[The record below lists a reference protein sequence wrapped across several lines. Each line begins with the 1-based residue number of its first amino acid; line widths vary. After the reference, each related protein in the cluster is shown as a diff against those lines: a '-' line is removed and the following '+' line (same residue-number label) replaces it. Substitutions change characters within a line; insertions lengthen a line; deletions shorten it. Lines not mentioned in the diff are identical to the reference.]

1 MYFTDTIKRISF
13 IARLVVTTPHYGR
26 IIALQFMSAFFSIA
40 GIPMLIPVLE
50 YIRTDVSGETSRSHL
65 AFLDKAFDYVGV
77 TPSFYIVL
85 AVASTLI
92 LSGQIL
98 IFVSVIIA
106 QNAQLKLSE
115 GYRKKLFSSYLHAEW
130 LWLLRDRSGEMSH
143 AVIREADL
151 AGVVHLNAQRIVI
164 YLIQIIVFMF
174 IAIKLSLSVTI
185 VACLVYGVLFL
196 VNAYNTSSVQR
207 HSENFN
213 ELFKRLSSSTANLL
227 QNKKFFKS
235 SLVHEGFM
243 RRVFQYIDES
253 VRSMKIINL
262 REQLQ
267 ISWTFIFAFIFL
279 ISVLMFHKMLNIG
292 FSELLV
298 VLLVF
303 QRLSPQFASLFNSC
317 LSLNKDIPVYN
328 SIVNRLDEIENHKE
342 FSGGSVFQ
350 FDKAIH
356 FKEVNFSYPTGESV
370 LNNINLEIKP
380 SQNVGFVGSSGAG
393 KTTLLDL
400 ILGLL
405 KPESGTIYY
414 ADIPHYQLDIN
425 SFRNNIAYVSQE
437 TTLLDGTLLENLT
450 IGCPEATE
458 QMIKDV
464 CEKVHIDKLVRELPE
479 GLLTEIGE
487 NGINLSG
494 GQRQRVALGRAL
506 FMSPKLL
513 ILDEATSDL
522 DTETEMLIQEAIQG
536 LRQNMSII
544 IVAHRLSTV
553 KSADMIYVI
562 EDGSICEAG
571 TYSELIEKK
580 GRFYYLDSL
589 QPGTK

>member
-1 MYFTDTIKRISF
+1 M
-13 IARLVVTTPHYGR
+13 
-26 IIALQFMSAFFSIA
+26 
-40 GIPMLIPVLE
+40 
-50 YIRTDVSGETSRSHL
+50 
-65 AFLDKAFDYVGV
+65 
-77 TPSFYIVL
+77 
-85 AVASTLI
+85 
-92 LSGQIL
+92 
-98 IFVSVIIA
+98 
-106 QNAQLKLSE
+106 N
-115 GYRKKLFSSYLHAEW
+115 
-130 LWLLRDRSGEMSH
+130 H

-151 AGVVHLNAQRIVI
+151 AGVAHLNAQRIII

-174 IAIKLSLSVTI
+174 LAIKISILITI
-185 VACLVYGVLFL
+185 LAFIVYGVLFFI
-196 VNAYNTSSVQR
+196 NSYNTDSVQR
-207 HSENFN
+207 LSKSFN
-213 ELFKRLSSSTANLL
+213 EIFKKLSSSTANLL

-243 RRVFQYIDES
+243 RRVSQYVEES
-253 VRSMKIINL
+253 ARIMKIINL

-267 ISWTFIFAFIFL
+267 ISWTFIFTFIFL
-279 ISVLMFHKMLNIG
+279 ISLLMFHKVLNIG

-303 QRLSPQFASLFNSC
+303 QRLSPQFASLFNSY
-317 LSLNKDIPVYN
+317 LALNKDIPAN
-328 SIVNRLDEIENHKE
+328 KSIVSRLNEIGRYEE
-342 FSGGSVFQ
+342 LSGERVFR
-350 FDKAIH
+350 FDKAIR
-356 FKEVNFSYPTGESV
+356 FKEVYFSYPTCERV
-370 LNNINLEIKP
+370 LKNIRLEIKP
-380 SQNVGFVGSSGAG
+380 SQTVGFVGSSGAG

-400 ILGLL
+400 VLGLL

-425 SFRNNIAYVSQE
+425 SFRKNIAYVSQD

-464 CEKVHIDKLVRELPE
+464 CERVHIDKFVRDLPE
-479 GLLTEIGE
+479 GLHTEIGE
-487 NGINLSG
+487 NGIKLSG

-536 LRQNMSII
+536 LRQSMSII

-562 EDGSICEAG
+562 EEGSVCEAG

-580 GRFYYLDSL
+580 GRLYYLDSL
-589 QPGTK
+589 QPTAK

>member
-1 MYFTDTIKRISF
+1 MYFTNTIKRISF
-13 IARLVVTTPHYGR
+13 IAKLVVTTPHYGR
-26 IIALQFMSAFFSIA
+26 IIVLQFMSGFFSIA

-50 YIRTDVSGETSRSHL
+50 YIRTDVSGEASRSHSV
-65 AFLDKAFDYVGV
+65 FVKAFEYIGI

-85 AVASTLI
+85 AVASILI
-92 LSGQIL
+92 LSGQVL
-98 IFVSVIIA
+98 LFVSVVIA
-106 QNAQLKLSE
+106 QNAQVKLSE
-115 GYRKKLFSSYLHAEW
+115 RYRKKLFNSYLHVDW
-130 LWLLRDRSGEMSH
+130 LWLLRDKSGEMNH

-151 AGVVHLNAQRIVI
+151 ASVAHLNAQRIVI
-164 YLIQIIVFMF
+164 YLIQIIIFMF
-174 IAIKLSLSVTI
+174 LAIKISILITI
-185 VACLVYGVLFL
+185 LAFVVYGVLFF
-196 VNAYNTSSVQR
+196 VNSYNTGSVHR
-207 HSENFN
+207 LSESFN
-213 ELFKRLSSSTANLL
+213 EVFKRISSSTANLL

-243 RRVFQYIDES
+243 RRVSQYVDES
-253 VRSMKIINL
+253 VRIMKIINL

-267 ISWTFIFAFIFL
+267 ISWTFIFTFIFL
-279 ISVLMFHKMLNIG
+279 VSLLMFHKVLNIG

-303 QRLSPQFASLFNSC
+303 QRLSPQFTSLFNSY
-317 LSLNKDIPVYN
+317 LALNKDIPAN
-328 SIVNRLDEIENHKE
+328 KSIVSRLNEIERYE
-342 FSGGSVFQ
+342 ELSGERVFR
-350 FDKAIH
+350 FDKAIC
-356 FKEVNFSYPTGESV
+356 FKEVHFSYPTGESV
-370 LNNINLEIKP
+370 LKNIRLEIKP
-380 SQNVGFVGSSGAG
+380 SQTVGFVGSSGAG

-425 SFRNNIAYVSQE
+425 SFRKNIAYVSQD

-450 IGCPEATE
+450 IGCPEAAE

-464 CEKVHIDKLVRELPE
+464 CERVHIDKFVKELPE

-487 NGINLSG
+487 NGIKLSG

-536 LRQNMSII
+536 LRQSMSII

-562 EDGSICEAG
+562 EEGSVCEAG

-580 GRFYYLDSL
+580 GRLYYLDSL
-589 QPGTK
+589 QPTAK

>member
-1 MYFTDTIKRISF
+1 MYFTNTIKRISF
-13 IARLVVTTPHYGR
+13 IAKLVVTTPHYGR
-26 IIALQFMSAFFSIA
+26 IIVLQFMSGFFSIA

-50 YIRTDVSGETSRSHL
+50 YIRTDVSGEASRSHL
-65 AFLDKAFDYVGV
+65 VFVKAFEYIGV

-85 AVASTLI
+85 AVASILI
-92 LSGQIL
+92 LSGQVL
-98 IFVSVIIA
+98 LFVSVVIA
-106 QNAQLKLSE
+106 QNAQVKLSE
-115 GYRKKLFSSYLHAEW
+115 RYRKKLFNSYLHVDW
-130 LWLLRDRSGEMSH
+130 LWLLRDKSGEMNH

-151 AGVVHLNAQRIVI
+151 ASVAHLNAQRIVI
-164 YLIQIIVFMF
+164 YLIQIIIFMF
-174 IAIKLSLSVTI
+174 LAIKISILITI
-185 VACLVYGVLFL
+185 LAFVVYGVLFF
-196 VNAYNTSSVQR
+196 VNSYNTGSVHR
-207 HSENFN
+207 LSESFN
-213 ELFKRLSSSTANLL
+213 EVFKRLSSSTANLL

-243 RRVFQYIDES
+243 RRVSQYVDES
-253 VRSMKIINL
+253 VRIMKIINL

-267 ISWTFIFAFIFL
+267 ISWTFIFTFIFL
-279 ISVLMFHKMLNIG
+279 VSLLMFHKVLNIG

-298 VLLVF
+298 ALLVF
-303 QRLSPQFASLFNSC
+303 QRLSPQFTSLFNSY
-317 LSLNKDIPVYN
+317 LALNKDIPAN
-328 SIVNRLDEIENHKE
+328 KSIVSRLNEIERYE
-342 FSGGSVFQ
+342 ELSGERVFR
-350 FDKAIH
+350 FDKAIC
-356 FKEVNFSYPTGESV
+356 FKEVHFSYPTGESV
-370 LNNINLEIKP
+370 LKNIRLEIKP
-380 SQNVGFVGSSGAG
+380 SQTVGFVGSSGAG

-425 SFRNNIAYVSQE
+425 SFRKNIAYVSQD

-450 IGCPEATE
+450 IGCPEAAE

-464 CEKVHIDKLVRELPE
+464 CERVHIDKFVRELPE

-487 NGINLSG
+487 NGIKLSG

-536 LRQNMSII
+536 LRQSMSII

-562 EDGSICEAG
+562 EEGSVCEAG

-580 GRFYYLDSL
+580 GRLYYLDSL
-589 QPGTK
+589 QPTAK

>member
-1 MYFTDTIKRISF
+1 MYFTNTIKRISF
-13 IARLVVTTPHYGR
+13 IAKLVVTTPHYGR
-26 IIALQFMSAFFSIA
+26 IIVLQFMSGFFSIA

-50 YIRTDVSGETSRSHL
+50 YIRTDVSGEASRSHL
-65 AFLDKAFDYVGV
+65 VFDKAFDYIGV

-85 AVASTLI
+85 AVASILI
-92 LSGQIL
+92 LSGQVL
-98 IFVSVIIA
+98 LFVSVVIA
-106 QNAQLKLSE
+106 QNAQVKLSE
-115 GYRKKLFSSYLHAEW
+115 RYRKKLFNSYLHVDW
-130 LWLLRDRSGEMSH
+130 LWLLRDKSGEMNH

-151 AGVVHLNAQRIVI
+151 ASVAHLNAQRIVI
-164 YLIQIIVFMF
+164 YLIQIIIFMF
-174 IAIKLSLSVTI
+174 LAIKISILITI
-185 VACLVYGVLFL
+185 LAFVVYGVLFF
-196 VNAYNTSSVQR
+196 VNSYNTGSVHR
-207 HSENFN
+207 LSESFN
-213 ELFKRLSSSTANLL
+213 EVFKRLSSSTANLL

-243 RRVFQYIDES
+243 RRVSQYVDES
-253 VRSMKIINL
+253 VRIMKIINL

-267 ISWTFIFAFIFL
+267 ISWTFIFTFIFL
-279 ISVLMFHKMLNIG
+279 VSLLMFHKVLNIG

-298 VLLVF
+298 ALLVF
-303 QRLSPQFASLFNSC
+303 QRLSPQFTSLFNSY
-317 LSLNKDIPVYN
+317 LALNKDIPAN
-328 SIVNRLDEIENHKE
+328 KSIVSRLNEIERYE
-342 FSGGSVFQ
+342 ELSGERVFR
-350 FDKAIH
+350 FDKAIC
-356 FKEVNFSYPTGESV
+356 FKEVHFSYPTGESV
-370 LNNINLEIKP
+370 LKNIRLEIKP
-380 SQNVGFVGSSGAG
+380 SQTVGFVGSSGAG

-425 SFRNNIAYVSQE
+425 SFRKNIAYVSQD

-450 IGCPEATE
+450 IGCPEAAE

-464 CEKVHIDKLVRELPE
+464 CERVHIDKFVKELPE

-487 NGINLSG
+487 NGIKLSG

-536 LRQNMSII
+536 LRQSMSII

-562 EDGSICEAG
+562 EEGSVCEAG

-580 GRFYYLDSL
+580 GRLYYLDSL
-589 QPGTK
+589 QPTAK

>member
-1 MYFTDTIKRISF
+1 MYFTNTIKRISF
-13 IARLVVTTPHYGR
+13 IAKLVVTTPHYGR
-26 IIALQFMSAFFSIA
+26 IIVLQFMSGFFSIA

-50 YIRTDVSGETSRSHL
+50 YIRTDVSGEASRSHSV
-65 AFLDKAFDYVGV
+65 FVKAFEYIGI

-85 AVASTLI
+85 AVASILI
-92 LSGQIL
+92 LSGQVL
-98 IFVSVIIA
+98 LFVSVVIA
-106 QNAQLKLSE
+106 QNAQVKLSE
-115 GYRKKLFSSYLHAEW
+115 RYRKKLFNSYLHVDW
-130 LWLLRDRSGEMSH
+130 LWLLRDKSGEMNH

-151 AGVVHLNAQRIVI
+151 ASVAHLNAQRIVI
-164 YLIQIIVFMF
+164 YLIQIIIFMF
-174 IAIKLSLSVTI
+174 LAIKISILITI
-185 VACLVYGVLFL
+185 LAFVVYGVLFF
-196 VNAYNTSSVQR
+196 VNSYNTGSVHR
-207 HSENFN
+207 LSESFN
-213 ELFKRLSSSTANLL
+213 EVFKRLSSSTANLL

-243 RRVFQYIDES
+243 RRVSQYVDES
-253 VRSMKIINL
+253 VRIMKIINL

-267 ISWTFIFAFIFL
+267 ISWTFIFTFIFL
-279 ISVLMFHKMLNIG
+279 VSLLMFHKVLNIG

-303 QRLSPQFASLFNSC
+303 QRLSPQFTSLFNSY
-317 LSLNKDIPVYN
+317 LALNKDIPAN
-328 SIVNRLDEIENHKE
+328 KSIVSRLNEIERYE
-342 FSGGSVFQ
+342 ELSGERVFR
-350 FDKAIH
+350 FDKAIC
-356 FKEVNFSYPTGESV
+356 FKEVHFSYPTGESV
-370 LNNINLEIKP
+370 LKNIRLEIKP
-380 SQNVGFVGSSGAG
+380 SQTVGFVGSSGAG

-425 SFRNNIAYVSQE
+425 SFRKNIAYVSQD

-450 IGCPEATE
+450 IGCPEAAE

-464 CEKVHIDKLVRELPE
+464 CERVHIDKFVKELPE

-487 NGINLSG
+487 NGIKLSG

-536 LRQNMSII
+536 LRQSMSII

-562 EDGSICEAG
+562 EEGSVCEAG

-580 GRFYYLDSL
+580 GRLYYLDSL
-589 QPGTK
+589 QPTAK

>member
-1 MYFTDTIKRISF
+1 MQVFPDTKNKLFLILK
-13 IARLVVTTPHYGR
+13 LVVTTPHYGW
-26 IIALQFMSAFFSIA
+26 IIVLQFMSGLFSIA
-40 GIPMLIPVLE
+40 GIPMLIPLLE
-50 YIRTDVSGETSRSHL
+50 YIRTDASGETSRSHL
-65 AFLDKAFDYVGV
+65 IFDKAFGFIGV

-92 LSGQIL
+92 LFGQVL
-98 IFVSVIIA
+98 LFVSVVIA
-106 QNAQLKLSE
+106 QNTQVKLSE
-115 GYRKKLFSSYLHAEW
+115 KYRKKLFSSYLHVDW
-130 LWLLRDRSGEMSH
+130 LWLLRDRSGEMNH

-151 AGVVHLNAQRIVI
+151 AGVAHLNAQRIVI

-174 IAIKLSLSVTI
+174 LAIKISILITI
-185 VACLVYGVLFL
+185 LAFFVYGVLFFINSY
-196 VNAYNTSSVQR
+196 NADSVQR
-207 HSENFN
+207 LSERFN
-213 ELFKRLSSSTANLL
+213 EIFKRLSSATANLL

-243 RRVFQYIDES
+243 RRMSQYVDES
-253 VRSMKIINL
+253 ARIMKIINL

-267 ISWTFIFAFIFL
+267 ISWTFVFTFIFL
-279 ISVLMFHKMLNIG
+279 ISLLMFHKVLNIG

-303 QRLSPQFASLFNSC
+303 QRLAPQFTSLFNSY
-317 LSLNKDIPVYN
+317 LALNKDIPASK
-328 SIVNRLDEIENHKE
+328 SIVSRLNEIKRYKE
-342 FSGGSVFQ
+342 LSGERVFL
-350 FDKAIH
+350 FDKAIC

-370 LNNINLEIKP
+370 LKNVRLEIKP
-380 SQNVGFVGSSGAG
+380 SQTVGLVGSSGAG

-414 ADIPHYQLDIN
+414 ADIPHDQLDIN
-425 SFRNNIAYVSQE
+425 SFRKNIAYVSQE

-458 QMIKDV
+458 QKVKDV
-464 CEKVHIDKLVRELPE
+464 CEKVHIDKLVKELPE

-536 LRQNMSII
+536 LRQSMSII

-562 EDGSICEAG
+562 EDGSICETG
-571 TYSELIEKK
+571 TYCELIENK

-589 QPGTK
+589 QPGVK